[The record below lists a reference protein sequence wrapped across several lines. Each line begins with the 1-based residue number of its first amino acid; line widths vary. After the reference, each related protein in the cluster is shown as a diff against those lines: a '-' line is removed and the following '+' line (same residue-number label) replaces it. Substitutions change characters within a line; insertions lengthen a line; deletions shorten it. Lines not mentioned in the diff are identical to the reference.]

1 MNLESKIYELSFEL
15 SEAIDKNNLQKLLG
29 VLSNDGVYA
38 MWVYAMDKMD
48 WKFSNNIEEMK
59 KMKLFMLMKVISDL
73 SEFSSKKLDYDDVL
87 KKIAKLSEE
96 IDNLNQKLEE
106 FKNNKENNKEK
117 KNEEEEEEIK
127 KEKREREKERGQI
140 LNKYF
145 QNLAQDLNKL
155 LFMKELLEKVL
166 IYALYHAKAKGD

>member
-29 VLSNDGVYA
+29 VLANEGVYA

-106 FKNNKENNKEK
+106 LKNNKENNKEK
-117 KNEEEEEEIK
+117 KNEE
-127 KEKREREKERGQI
+127 
-140 LNKYF
+140 
-145 QNLAQDLNKL
+145 
-155 LFMKELLEKVL
+155 
-166 IYALYHAKAKGD
+166 

>member
-38 MWVYAMDKMD
+38 MWVYAMDKF
-48 WKFSNNIEEMK
+48 KKEEAK
-59 KMKLFMLMKVISDL
+59 KAEITDLIIKLNDFV
-73 SEFSSKKLDYDDVL
+73 
-87 KKIAKLSEE
+87 KIKRG
-96 IDNLNQKLEE
+96 IDN
-106 FKNNKENNKEK
+106 NK
-117 KNEEEEEEIK
+117 IDS
-127 KEKREREKERGQI
+127 Q
-140 LNKYF
+140 YF

-155 LFMKELLEKVL
+155 LFMKELLEKVF

>member
-15 SEAIDKNNLQKLLG
+15 SEVIDKNDLQKLLG

-38 MWVYAMDKMD
+38 MWVYAMDKLD
-48 WKFSNNIEEMK
+48 WKFSNDIEEMK
-59 KMKLFMLMKVISDL
+59 KMKFFRLMEVISNL
-73 SEFSSKKLDYDDVL
+73 SEFSSEKLDYDNVL
-87 KKIAKLSEE
+87 KEIAILSAE
-96 IDNLNQKLEE
+96 IDKLNQEL
-106 FKNNKENNKEK
+106 KNMKENNQEKRNKEH
-117 KNEEEEEEIK
+117 EK
-127 KEKREREKERGQI
+127 KEKEKNRGQI

-155 LFMKELLEKVL
+155 LFMKELLEKVF

>member
-15 SEAIDKNNLQKLLG
+15 SEVIDKNDLQKLLG

-38 MWVYAMDKMD
+38 MWVYAMDKLD
-48 WKFSNNIEEMK
+48 WKFSNDIEEMK
-59 KMKLFMLMKVISDL
+59 KMKFFRLMEVISNL
-73 SEFSSKKLDYDDVL
+73 SEFSSEKLDYDNVL
-87 KKIAKLSEE
+87 KEITILSAE
-96 IDNLNQKLEE
+96 IDKLNQEL
-106 FKNNKENNKEK
+106 KNMKENNQEKRNKEH
-117 KNEEEEEEIK
+117 EK
-127 KEKREREKERGQI
+127 KEKEKNRGQI

-155 LFMKELLEKVL
+155 LFMKELLEKVF

>member
-38 MWVYAMDKMD
+38 MWVYAMDK
-48 WKFSNNIEEMK
+48 FK
-59 KMKLFMLMKVISDL
+59 KNKEQQKNDR
-73 SEFSSKKLDYDDVL
+73 SKEDKDQQKD
-87 KKIAKLSEE
+87 KIGMINYLIKELG
-96 IDNLNQKLEE
+96 NFVKGN
-106 FKNNKENNKEK
+106 ENNKDID
-117 KNEEEEEEIK
+117 NE
-127 KEKREREKERGQI
+127 
-140 LNKYF
+140 YF

>member
-38 MWVYAMDKMD
+38 MWVYAMDKF
-48 WKFSNNIEEMK
+48 KKEEAK
-59 KMKLFMLMKVISDL
+59 KAEITDLIIKLNDFV
-73 SEFSSKKLDYDDVL
+73 
-87 KKIAKLSEE
+87 KIKTG
-96 IDNLNQKLEE
+96 IDN
-106 FKNNKENNKEK
+106 NK
-117 KNEEEEEEIK
+117 IHS
-127 KEKREREKERGQI
+127 Q
-140 LNKYF
+140 YF

-155 LFMKELLEKVL
+155 LFMKELLEKVF

>member
-15 SEAIDKNNLQKLLG
+15 SEVIDKNDLQKLLG

-38 MWVYAMDKMD
+38 MWVYAMDKLD
-48 WKFSNNIEEMK
+48 WKFSNDIEEMK
-59 KMKLFMLMKVISDL
+59 KMKFFRLMEVISNL
-73 SEFSSKKLDYDDVL
+73 SEFSSEKLDYDNVL
-87 KKIAKLSEE
+87 KEIETLSAE
-96 IDNLNQKLEE
+96 IDKLNQEL
-106 FKNNKENNKEK
+106 KNMKENNQEKRNKEH
-117 KNEEEEEEIK
+117 EK
-127 KEKREREKERGQI
+127 KEKEKNRGQI

-155 LFMKELLEKVL
+155 LFMKELLEKVF

>member
-15 SEAIDKNNLQKLLG
+15 SEVIDKNDLQKLLG
-29 VLSNDGVYA
+29 VLANDGVYA

-48 WKFSNNIEEMK
+48 WKFSKEIEEMK
-59 KMKLFMLMKVISDL
+59 KMKFFRLVEVISNL
-73 SEFSSKKLDYDDVL
+73 SEFSSEKLDYVNVL
-87 KKIAKLSEE
+87 KKIATLTAE
-96 IDNLNQKLEE
+96 IDNLNQEL
-106 FKNNKENNKEK
+106 KNMKENNQEKRKEEKEK
-117 KNEEEEEEIK
+117 KEEK
-127 KEKREREKERGQI
+127 KEKEKIRGQV

-155 LFMKELLEKVL
+155 LFMKELLEKVF

>member
-15 SEAIDKNNLQKLLG
+15 SEVIDKNDLQKLLG
-29 VLSNDGVYA
+29 VLANDGVYA
-38 MWVYAMDKMD
+38 MWVYAMDKLD
-48 WKFSNNIEEMK
+48 WKFSKNIEEMK
-59 KMKLFMLMKVISDL
+59 KMKFFRLMEVISNL
-73 SEFSSKKLDYDDVL
+73 SEFSSEKLDYVDVL
-87 KKIAKLSEE
+87 KKIATLSAE
-96 IDNLNQKLEE
+96 IDKLNQEL
-106 FKNNKENNKEK
+106 KNMQENNQEKRNKEHE
-117 KNEEEEEEIK
+117 K
-127 KEKREREKERGQI
+127 KEKEKIRGQI

>member
-15 SEAIDKNNLQKLLG
+15 SEVIDKNDLQKLLG

-38 MWVYAMDKMD
+38 MWVYAKDKLD
-48 WKFSNNIEEMK
+48 WKFSNDIKEMK
-59 KMKLFMLMKVISDL
+59 KMKFFRHMEVISNL
-73 SEFSSKKLDYDDVL
+73 SDFSSEKLDYDNVL
-87 KKIAKLSEE
+87 KEIAILSAE
-96 IDNLNQKLEE
+96 IDKLNQEL
-106 FKNNKENNKEK
+106 KNMKENNQEKRNKEH
-117 KNEEEEEEIK
+117 EK
-127 KEKREREKERGQI
+127 KEKEKNRGQI

-155 LFMKELLEKVL
+155 LFMKELLEKVF